1 MSIMHNTKNKKIL
14 IVGLF
19 PPPYSSG
26 ERVITQYV
34 NDLLEPIYDVTA
46 INMSIGILAPPSFKL
61 SSISYYLKTLINFIL
76 VFKKVYFLT
85 RSNQFSLCYLTPS
98 SSSLGH
104 IRDTIIVKLLNNN
117 IKSLVINIQNGNY
130 DIVFKRGWH
139 SQLTKAYASRITT
152 AIFTSEILKKRC
164 IDNLGEDKCAI
175 IRNSVDD
182 KVTCTHE
189 EVTTAMSIKNKSDSF
204 IICYISNMSP
214 TKGYMDLF
222 EALKSMDA
230 KERHS
235 ITVHF
240 VGEWLSNEQLIDFK
254 NLLSQNDLEKH
265 VVIHGKI
272 NDRVLL
278 KKFYLQSHVF
288 ILPTY
293 FPQEAQPV
301 SIIEALNAGV
311 PVISTKHASIPDLI
325 KEGNNGILVD
335 IKSPTQIK
343 KAILK
348 LKSDKLYWNKLSL
361 NARRFFLENFTSE
374 KIRKSLLD
382 LFNKELNRN

>member
-1 MSIMHNTKNKKIL
+1 MPDAHNKKIL

-34 NDLLEPIYDVTA
+34 NDLLAPIYDVTA

-61 SSISYYLKTLINFIL
+61 SSISYYFKTLINFIF

-85 RSNQFSLCYLTPS
+85 RNHQYSLCYLTPS

-104 IRDTIIVKLLNNN
+104 LRDAIIVKLLNKNV
-117 IKSLVINIQNGNY
+117 KSLVINIQNGNY
-130 DIVFKRGWH
+130 DVVFKRGWH
-139 SQLTKAYASRITT
+139 SQLTMAYIKRITT

-164 IDNLGEDKCAI
+164 IDDFGEDKCAI

-189 EVTTAMSIKNKSDSF
+189 EVATAMSIKNESDNF

-214 TKGYMDLF
+214 TKGYMDLY
-222 EALKSMDA
+222 EALKSMNA
-230 KERHS
+230 EERKN
-235 ITVHF
+235 ITLHF

-254 NLLSQNDLEKH
+254 NLLSQNNLEKH
-265 VVIHGKI
+265 VIIHGKI

-325 KEGNNGILVD
+325 KEDKNGILVD
-335 IKSPTQIK
+335 IQSPNQIK
-343 KAILK
+343 EAILK
-348 LKSDKLYWNKLSL
+348 MKTDKLYWNQLSI
-361 NARRFFLENFTSE
+361 NARQFFLENFTSE
-374 KIRKSLLD
+374 KIRKSLLN
-382 LFNKELNRN
+382 LFDKELNRD